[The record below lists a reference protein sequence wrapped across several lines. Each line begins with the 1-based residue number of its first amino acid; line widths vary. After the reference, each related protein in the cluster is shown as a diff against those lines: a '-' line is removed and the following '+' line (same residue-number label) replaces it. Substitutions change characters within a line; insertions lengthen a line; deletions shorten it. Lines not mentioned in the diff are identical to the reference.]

1 MAFFF
6 LVFFDIGLACYGAPT
21 PPPTN
26 HVCVAL
32 RVNRVT
38 GTATQTWSDGSGS
51 GSGCVAATVYVAA
64 MADIHGTVAPGF
76 EAVRAAFENNFDTQG
91 DVGASVAITV
101 GGEFVVDLW
110 GGTATFDGPD
120 DDESGVPGVEGDWQ
134 DDTIINVWSTTK
146 TMAALCCLMLADR
159 GELDLYEPI
168 ATYWPEFA
176 AGGKEAVATRHVLSH
191 TAGLSGWD
199 EPLDMFDLLDHD
211 KLVGIHARQTPWWE
225 PGTASGYHAIS
236 QGYLLGEIVK
246 RVTGCSLGTFFA
258 DEVAGPLGADFH
270 IGTPPSCDARVAR
283 VIPPS
288 GGLGAN
294 DTAPDSIAM
303 RTLGNPALGAEFSW
317 RKDWRRAEIPAAG
330 GHGNARSVALC
341 HTPTACGG
349 SALGVTLL
357 SDEGVA
363 RIFDTQI
370 TGMDLILPVDLVMGM
385 GFGLPGPMLPVPNPR
400 TCFWGG
406 WGGSLAI
413 IDVDAGMSFSYVMNK
428 MGEGTTGD
436 LRGASLLLAA
446 YGALAS

>member
-1 MAFFF
+1 M
-6 LVFFDIGLACYGAPT
+6 T
-21 PPPTN
+21 E
-26 HVCVAL
+26 
-32 RVNRVT
+32 
-38 GTATQTWSDGSGS
+38 
-51 GSGCVAATVYVAA
+51 
-64 MADIHGTVAPGF
+64 IHGTVAPGY
-76 EAVRAAFENNFDTQG
+76 EAVKEAFENNFETQG

-101 GGEFVVDLW
+101 DGEFVVDLW

-120 DDESGVPGVEGDWQ
+120 DDDEGVPGVEGDWQ
-134 DDTIINVWSTTK
+134 EDTIINVWSTTK
-146 TMAALCCLMLADR
+146 TMAALCCLILADR

-176 AGGKEAVATRHVLSH
+176 AAGKGAVATRHVLSH
-191 TAGLSGWD
+191 TAGLPGWD
-199 EPLDMFDLLDHD
+199 EPLDREDLLDHD
-211 KLVGIHARQTPWWE
+211 KLVGLLAGQAPWWE

-246 RVTGCSLGTFFA
+246 RVSGRSLGTFFA

-270 IGTPPSCDARVAR
+270 IGTPSSCDERVAR

-288 GGLGAN
+288 APLGAAN
-294 DTAPDSIAM
+294 LDPDSIAI
-303 RTLGNPALGAEFSW
+303 RALGNPVQSADFSW
-317 RKDWRRAEIPAAG
+317 TTRWRRAEIPAAG

-349 SALGVTLL
+349 TARGVTLL

-370 TGMDLILPVDLVMGM
+370 KGMDLILPVDLVMGM

-400 TCFWGG
+400 TAFWGG

-413 IDVDAGMSFSYVMNK
+413 IDVDAKMSFSYVMNR

-436 LRGASLLLAA
+436 LRGAGLLLAA
-446 YGALAS
+446 YGVLMS